1 MKRKSGH
8 EKIDWGVERGKM
20 QQQKKLERA
29 RRMWQK
35 AWPVGAQGRRGGAH
49 SKKAANSSQGTAENM
64 SRLQELVIDRE
75 AWSAAVHGVAKRWT

>member
-35 AWPVGAQGRRGGAH
+35 AWPMGAQGRRGGAH
-49 SKKAANSSQGTAENM
+49 SKKAANSSQGTAENQTM
-64 SRLQELVIDRE
+64 GKFKHTVRVWRSTLTFRE
-75 AWSAAVHGVAKRWT
+75 